1 MSSSAGAVK
10 VPLQLFGLE
19 GRYATA
25 LYTAATK
32 LKQLESV
39 ESELNQVQA
48 AIKKSPKLRDA
59 IVSPIINAKLL
70 ETTLK
75 EVGTAAKLSSA
86 TTNLLVLLAE
96 NRRLKKIDGVINAFR
111 QIMSAHR
118 GEVICEVTTAR
129 TLDAGQRK
137 QLEET
142 LRVSNH
148 FVIYLHRCELH
159 NSNDQWPC
167 LLFLPQKFV
176 KSNETIQLNAK
187 VDPAIIGGLVV
198 SIGDKYVDMSVATK
212 VKKYTDLISASA

>member
-39 ESELNQVQA
+39 ENELNQVQV
-48 AIKKSPKLRDA
+48 AIKNSPKLRDA

-142 LRVSNH
+142 LRVSSRY
-148 FVIYLHRCELH
+148 VICLHRCGLH
-159 NSNDQWPC
+159 KFIDHLSSFFPRNS
-167 LLFLPQKFV
+167 
-176 KSNETIQLNAK
+176 
-187 VDPAIIGGLVV
+187 
-198 SIGDKYVDMSVATK
+198 
-212 VKKYTDLISASA
+212 

>member
-1 MSSSAGAVK
+1 MSGSGGQVK

-32 LKQLESV
+32 LKQLDAV
-39 ESELNQVQA
+39 ENELNQVQA
-48 AIKKSPKLRDA
+48 AIKKNPKLREA

-70 ETTLK
+70 ETTLQGI
-75 EVGTAAKLSSA
+75 GTAAKLSSA

-129 TLDAGQRK
+129 ELDGGQRK
-137 QLEET
+137 QLEDV
-142 LRVSNH
+142 LRVS
-148 FVIYLHRCELH
+148 
-159 NSNDQWPC
+159 
-167 LLFLPQKFV
+167 
-176 KSNETIQLNAK
+176 
-187 VDPAIIGGLVV
+187 
-198 SIGDKYVDMSVATK
+198 
-212 VKKYTDLISASA
+212 

>member
-1 MSSSAGAVK
+1 MSTSGGKVT

-39 ESELNQVQA
+39 EGELNEVQA
-48 AIKKSPKLRDA
+48 AIKKNAKLRA
-59 IVSPIINAKLL
+59 ALVSPVINAKLM

-75 EVGTAAKLSSA
+75 AIGTAAKLSSA

-96 NRRLKKIDGVINAFR
+96 NRRLTKIDGIINAFR

-129 TLDAGQRK
+129 ALDAGQRK
-137 QLEET
+137 QLEDV
-142 LRVSNH
+142 LRVS
-148 FVIYLHRCELH
+148 
-159 NSNDQWPC
+159 
-167 LLFLPQKFV
+167 
-176 KSNETIQLNAK
+176 
-187 VDPAIIGGLVV
+187 
-198 SIGDKYVDMSVATK
+198 
-212 VKKYTDLISASA
+212 